1 MIGTATA
8 IGIGV
13 AAAGTTGSF
22 IQASKQ
28 RKKQSEAEAA
38 AEKAMIEARKKLE
51 INFYK
56 GLGINREPYELERDA
71 LLSSGTTL
79 IQAGVESERGAG
91 AVAGRVQMAQNIGQ
105 REIAGA
111 MGTEMQNLNKLVAT
125 EDANLNKLGLNL
137 DLAQVEGAQL
147 ASANYNNMA
156 NQSITQGLQGLT
168 NIGGQV
174 MAAAPLYKKN
184 NANRNLSKL
193 EEQYS
198 QQIANGTLDTKYMI
212 DGKPMSFDQALM
224 LKTGQTGMNPQQY
237 NDWLLGQDKRFYNSL
252 LQSGFAAPPVNYD
265 NLFPTYIAPPK

>member
-1 MIGTATA
+1 MIGTAAA

-22 IQASKQ
+22 IQASRQ
-28 RKKQSEAEAA
+28 RKKQSEAEAS

-71 LLSSGTTL
+71 ILSAGTSL

-91 AVAGRVQMAQNIGQ
+91 AVAGRVQMAQNVGQ

-111 MGTEMQNLNKLVAT
+111 MGSEMQNLNKLVAT
-125 EDANLNKLGLNL
+125 EDANLNRLGLNL

-156 NQSITQGLQGLT
+156 NQSITQGLQGVT
-168 NIGGQV
+168 NLGGQITS
-174 MAAAPLYKKN
+174 ALPLYKKN
-184 NANRNLSKL
+184 NASNNLSKL

-198 QQIANGTLDTKYMI
+198 QQIASGTLDPKYMA
-212 DGKPMSFDQALM
+212 DGKPMSFQQALM
-224 LKTGQTGMNPQQY
+224 LKTGKTGMNPQLY
-237 NDWLLGQDKRFYNSL
+237 NDWLLGQDERFYNTL
-252 LQSGFAAPPVNYD
+252 FNSGFGVPPVNYD
-265 NLFPTYIAPPK
+265 N